1 MRSLPKAA
9 LALAAVVVAAAAVS
23 ACRGDPEP
31 RATAAPSAVLRV
43 GVGAFSTTSAISGV
57 RQLTQIVTVEG
68 LARLL
73 PNGRVEPWL
82 ADRWT
87 LSDDGR
93 SLIVTLK
100 SGATFHDGSPADA
113 PSVVRVLGE
122 SLRNTLGPV
131 AEDVASVRAV
141 DSHSLEIQF
150 KRPSP
155 FLIEALE
162 VQVKKPG
169 KGTIATGP
177 FFSTDASTTELAAHR
192 GYYGGKPAIDT
203 IRLQVFPSVR
213 AAWAE
218 LLRDRIDMLYEV
230 GPDALDSLQGATN
243 VAVFTFLRHYQ
254 YIVLLN
260 AKVPVLRSTAIRQ
273 ALNMAVDRSQLV
285 AQALGGH
292 GVPSTGVVSPAYW
305 ALPSAN
311 RPLEFDPKRASELL
325 SSKHVRFTCLVPPDA
340 IFERIA
346 LELKRQFAAV
356 GVEVDFRST
365 TADEIFKAEEN
376 GSYEAI
382 LIETISGPTLL
393 RPYQAWHSKGAV
405 NVGGAFGNR
414 TVDAAFEKARFAQT
428 EGAYREAVG
437 GVQQAFLDDPPAVF
451 LAWSERA
458 RAISRRF
465 DVPSAGPSRDI
476 LMTLRLWRPR
486 NDQRFANRN

>member
-31 RATAAPSAVLRV
+31 RATAAPSAVLRI

-113 PSVVRVLGE
+113 PSVVGVLGE

-131 AEDVASVRAV
+131 AEDVESVRAV

-177 FFSTDASTTELAAHR
+177 FFSTDASSTELAAHR

-203 IRLQVFPSVR
+203 IRLQVFTSV
-213 AAWAE
+213 
-218 LLRDRIDMLYEV
+218 
-230 GPDALDSLQGATN
+230 
-243 VAVFTFLRHYQ
+243 
-254 YIVLLN
+254 
-260 AKVPVLRSTAIRQ
+260 
-273 ALNMAVDRSQLV
+273 
-285 AQALGGH
+285 
-292 GVPSTGVVSPAYW
+292 
-305 ALPSAN
+305 
-311 RPLEFDPKRASELL
+311 
-325 SSKHVRFTCLVPPDA
+325 
-340 IFERIA
+340 
-346 LELKRQFAAV
+346 
-356 GVEVDFRST
+356 
-365 TADEIFKAEEN
+365 
-376 GSYEAI
+376 
-382 LIETISGPTLL
+382 
-393 RPYQAWHSKGAV
+393 
-405 NVGGAFGNR
+405 
-414 TVDAAFEKARFAQT
+414 
-428 EGAYREAVG
+428 
-437 GVQQAFLDDPPAVF
+437 
-451 LAWSERA
+451 
-458 RAISRRF
+458 
-465 DVPSAGPSRDI
+465 
-476 LMTLRLWRPR
+476 
-486 NDQRFANRN
+486 